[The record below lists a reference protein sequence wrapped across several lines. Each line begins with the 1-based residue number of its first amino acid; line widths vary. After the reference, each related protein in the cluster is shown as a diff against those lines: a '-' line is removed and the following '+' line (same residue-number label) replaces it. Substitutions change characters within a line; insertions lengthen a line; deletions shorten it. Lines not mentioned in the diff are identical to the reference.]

1 MSHLKWSI
9 FRDGYI
15 SRILEILVF
24 SEIYN
29 RPKYQK
35 NPIQEI
41 ESARN
46 AYNIVIREIYS
57 A

>member
-41 ESARN
+41 
-46 AYNIVIREIYS
+46 
-57 A
+57 